1 MISEELVKQAAQEE
15 ENAKIYKVD
24 LNNRSITRIGGLKPF
39 SKLRCLQLNFNRI
52 RCIENLDCLP
62 DLR

>member
-1 MISEELVKQAAQEE
+1 MISEQLVRQAAGEE
-15 ENAKIYKVD
+15 ENTKVYKVD
-24 LNNRSITRIGGLKPF
+24 LNNKAIKSINGFKPF

-52 RCIENLDCLP
+52 RCIENLECLP